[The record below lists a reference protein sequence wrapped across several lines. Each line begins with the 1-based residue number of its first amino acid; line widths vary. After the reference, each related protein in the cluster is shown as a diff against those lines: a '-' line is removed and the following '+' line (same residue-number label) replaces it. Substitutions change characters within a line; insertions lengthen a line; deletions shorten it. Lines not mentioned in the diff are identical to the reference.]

1 VRAKANIDIVDSL
14 AHVLGVKAA
23 DFLKR
28 PAPAAGGGADVPP
41 LPAFETAIR
50 KAGFSIVVS

>member
-1 VRAKANIDIVDSL
+1 
-14 AHVLGVKAA
+14 VLGVKAA

-50 KAGFSIVVS
+50 KAGFSIVVG

>member
-1 VRAKANIDIVDSL
+1 MVGIRYGQFSGRNKQCGRAVRSL
-14 AHVLGVKAA
+14 LIPT
-23 DFLKR
+23 LN
-28 PAPAAGGGADVPP
+28 GGADVPP